1 MIFVILL
8 NCFLYRLWVSDVTA
22 WLHHDLII
30 LYNWTQLI
38 WNGNF
43 WFCNKSFGSQAK
55 PWVPVEEQLCVQPG
69 DSAAFAFVSLANLAV
84 DEFLQLPVWER
95 GVCVCVCAHVGT
107 HAHEFIIE
115 PHCLL
120 FLTSCPPWLLSHQP
134 GICQAGYPGW
144 PGIPR
149 DLPVPTFPVLGF

>member
-95 GVCVCVCAHVGT
+95 GVCVCVCSCGYTCTRVHHWTALLVVPYKLST
-107 HAHEFIIE
+107 LIIKS
-115 PHCLL
+115 PAWNL
-120 FLTSCPPWLLSHQP
+120 SSWVSWLARNP
-134 GICQAGYPGW
+134 
-144 PGIPR
+144 
-149 DLPVPTFPVLGF
+149 